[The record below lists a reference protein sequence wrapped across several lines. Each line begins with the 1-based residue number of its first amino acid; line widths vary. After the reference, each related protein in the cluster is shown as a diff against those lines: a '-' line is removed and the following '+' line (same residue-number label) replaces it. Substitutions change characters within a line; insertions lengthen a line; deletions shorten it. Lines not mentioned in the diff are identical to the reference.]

1 MTKTQNEF
9 APLSLVPAGDTVHNV
24 AGLRQL
30 HPEPHHLHGLQHG
43 LQGRLQEDH
52 DLQYFSPDQIDGAA
66 ILRSRRRK
74 ASVVVGLLSKAV
86 VSVANKLVNKT
97 WQVSLKCG
105 SY

>member
-1 MTKTQNEF
+1 MNES
-9 APLSLVPAGDTVHNV
+9 ASLLLAGDTVHNL

-52 DLQYFSPDQIDGAA
+52 DMQYFSTDQTVNPIDLDAN
-66 ILRSRRRK
+66 LRSRK

-86 VSVANKLVNKT
+86 VTVANTLVNKT
-97 WQVSLKCG
+97 WRVSLTPQ
-105 SY
+105 